1 MEKGKVTFTMIK
13 PTAFKNNYTGD
24 ILKMINQQKFQ
35 IIALKMMQLTT
46 DQAAAFYIEHKE
58 RPFYGE
64 LCDFMSSGPII
75 AAILKK
81 ENAVKE
87 YRQLIGS
94 TNPNE
99 AEKGTIRSVFGSSVE
114 QNAVHGSDSDDS
126 AIREGTFFFSDLE
139 IFSNF

>member
-1 MEKGKVTFTMIK
+1 
-13 PTAFKNNYTGD
+13 
-24 ILKMINQQKFQ
+24 
-35 IIALKMMQLTT
+35 MQLTK

-58 RPFYGE
+58 RPFYAE
-64 LCDFMSSGPII
+64 LCEFMSSGPII

-81 ENAVKE
+81 ENAVRD
-87 YRQLIGS
+87 YRQFIGS
-94 TNPNE
+94 TNPIE

-126 AIREGTFFFSDLE
+126 AMRESSFFFSDLE

>member
-1 MEKGKVTFTMIK
+1 MEKGKITFTMIK

-24 ILKMINQQKFQ
+24 ILKMIYQKKFR
-35 IIALKMMQLTT
+35 IIALKMMQLTK

-58 RPFYGE
+58 RPFYAE
-64 LCDFMSSGPII
+64 LCEFMSSGPII

-81 ENAVKE
+81 ENAVRD
-87 YRQLIGS
+87 YRQFIGS
-94 TNPNE
+94 TNPIE

-126 AIREGTFFFSDLE
+126 AMRESSFFFSDLE